1 MYAASREALA
11 QTRSALSSALGAVS
25 AGAATAASAQ
35 AGSELFSV
43 VEVLDGQRAL
53 RSALAD
59 ASAPAAGRQ
68 ALAEQ
73 LFSGKVGAEALA
85 TVKAAAGQDW
95 SAARDLVN
103 SLELLGR
110 EALLR
115 AAADQSQLDT
125 VEDELFRL
133 GRIVQGIPAW
143 SRRSRICRFPQP
155 ASVSSS
161 PACSTAR
168 SPRSPSTRRT
178 GCRPVEVCTRRHFRS
193 AVESCRSAARYHRC
207 SRSQRLG
214 VELGAVGSLGEHS
227 YPHLREAGS
236 SARRGRSRTPQRLG
250 RPGGRRGYRRQ
261 RSGSTRSTAE
271 EPQVVLQ
278 PNTYSRSFRR
288 PDTESRKTWRS

>member
-133 GRIVQGIPAW
+133 GRIVAGDPSLEQTLSDLSVPAARKREFL
-143 SRRSRICRFPQP
+143 SRLLAVTEALAGQAVGRLKSAPADTFDQLSNLAAAQRDTTVAHVRS
-155 ASVSSS
+155 ASALSSEQS
-161 PACSTAR
+161 DRLASTL
-168 SPRSPSTRRT
+168 TRT
-178 GCRPVEVCTRRHFRS
+178 YGKPVAVHVEVDPELLSGLVVR
-193 AVESCRSAARYHRC
+193 VGDEVIDGSAAG
-207 SRSQRLG
+207 RL
-214 VELGAVGSLGEHS
+214 AA
-227 YPHLREAGS
+227 LRKN
-236 SARRGRSRTPQRLG
+236 L
-250 RPGGRRGYRRQ
+250 
-261 RSGSTRSTAE
+261 
-271 EPQVVLQ
+271 
-278 PNTYSRSFRR
+278 
-288 PDTESRKTWRS
+288 K

>member
-133 GRIVQGIPAW
+133 GRIVAGTPAW

-161 PACSTAR
+161 LACSTAR
-168 SPRSPSTRRT
+168 SPRSPRHSPD
-178 GCRPVEVCTRRHFRS
+178 RPS
-193 AVESCRSAARYHRC
+193 A
-207 SRSQRLG
+207 G
-214 VELGAVGSLGEHS
+214 
-227 YPHLREAGS
+227 
-236 SARRGRSRTPQRLG
+236 
-250 RPGGRRGYRRQ
+250 
-261 RSGSTRSTAE
+261 
-271 EPQVVLQ
+271 
-278 PNTYSRSFRR
+278 
-288 PDTESRKTWRS
+288 

>member
-11 QTRSALSSALGAVS
+11 QSRSALNSALDAVS
-25 AGAATAASAQ
+25 AGAATAAAAQ

-68 ALAEQ
+68 GLAEQ
-73 LFSGKVGAEALA
+73 LFSGKVGAEALT

-95 SAARDLVN
+95 SAGRDLVN

-133 GRIVQGIPAW
+133 GRIVAGDPSLEQTLSDLSVPAARKREFL
-143 SRRSRICRFPQP
+143 SRLLYGKVTAVTEAIAGQAVGRLKSAP
-155 ASVSSS
+155 ADAFDQLSNLAAAQRDAAV
-161 PACSTAR
+161 AH
-168 SPRSPSTRRT
+168 
-178 GCRPVEVCTRRHFRS
+178 VRS
-193 AVESCRSAARYHRC
+193 ASALSAEQEDRLASTLSRTYGKPVTVHVEIDPALLSGLVVRVGDEVIDGSAAG
-207 SRSQRLG
+207 RL
-214 VELGAVGSLGEHS
+214 AA
-227 YPHLREAGS
+227 LRKN
-236 SARRGRSRTPQRLG
+236 L
-250 RPGGRRGYRRQ
+250 
-261 RSGSTRSTAE
+261 
-271 EPQVVLQ
+271 
-278 PNTYSRSFRR
+278 
-288 PDTESRKTWRS
+288 K